1 MLVTPLYQ
9 LPYLLFTIAVFLII
23 FQITNW
29 KRNLYNKTKKK
40 TRFIETKPT
49 LSLVELIT
57 ILKIKFNSIEIYSSI
72 YIGLLIYINKY
83 MHK

>member
-57 ILKIKFNSIEIYSSI
+57 ILKINI
-72 YIGLLIYINKY
+72 
-83 MHK
+83 